1 MKVILGMSLRGLSL
15 SHEIYYH
22 LDYTLAC
29 VCRPERGERVMG
41 DSEAPPGKRVRIRV
55 VVERCVGHARCAAVA
70 PDVYVLDDEGYNRT
84 AEKVVGTEHRAS
96 AIRGKRACPE
106 RIISV
111 EDIP

>member
-1 MKVILGMSLRGLSL
+1 
-15 SHEIYYH
+15 
-22 LDYTLAC
+22 
-29 VCRPERGERVMG
+29 
-41 DSEAPPGKRVRIRV
+41 
-55 VVERCVGHARCAAVA
+55 VA

-84 AEKVVGTEHRAS
+84 AEKVVGAEHRAS